1 MFIKGINKFRE
12 KLPAFSGKKIILLPI
27 FAIVCITFAVS
38 ILLFFDILPT
48 SISSIG
54 NWAFIRPGLPII
66 GGLLLEILGLFLV
79 FQMWFWRDR
88 FKKKFGKL
96 AYQRIFF
103 SGFMGVIFIIV
114 NAFHPI
120 IRFEIFYQGYPE
132 SILNYLIY
140 PITSF
145 MPKVYPILVVIQI
158 IFGVLIILGGFLMLL
173 HALVDFG
180 FDYMTVVYLY
190 YPEESQI
197 KNNEIYSMLR
207 HPTYSGAIM
216 ICIGATITHLTIY
229 SFVFLAI
236 CIIGFAIHIQFVEEK
251 ELIQRFGESYIEYR
265 KKVHAFFVQPSKWG
279 SFLKYLISFSKNK

>member
-27 FAIVCITFAVS
+27 FAIVSITFA
-38 ILLFFDILPT
+38 ILFLLVFDILPT
-48 SISSIG
+48 SISTVG
-54 NWAFIRPGLPII
+54 NWAFIRPWLPII

-79 FQMWFWRDR
+79 FQMWFWRVR

-103 SGFMGVIFIIV
+103 AGFMGIIFIIV
-114 NAFHPI
+114 NAFHPL
-120 IRFEIFYQGYPE
+120 IRFETYYNGNPGP
-132 SILNYLIY
+132 ILNYLIY

-145 MPKVYPILVVIQI
+145 MPNIYPILNVIQI
-158 IFGVLIILGGFLMLL
+158 ILGTFVMLGAFLMLL
-173 HALVDFG
+173 HSMVDFG

-190 YPEESQI
+190 FPEESQI

-216 ICIGATITHLTIY
+216 MSIGATITHLTIY

-236 CIIGFAIHIQFVEEK
+236 FIIGFAIHIRFVEEK
-251 ELIQRFGESYIEYR
+251 ELIQRFGNSYVEYR

-279 SFLKYLISFSKNK
+279 SFLKYLVHFSKNK